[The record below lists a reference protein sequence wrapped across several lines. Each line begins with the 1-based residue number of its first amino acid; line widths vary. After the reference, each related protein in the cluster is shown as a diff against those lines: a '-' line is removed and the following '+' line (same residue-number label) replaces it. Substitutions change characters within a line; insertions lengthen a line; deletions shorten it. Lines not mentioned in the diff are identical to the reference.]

1 MEFFFSQKEVLMYQF
16 SGLLMSKEY
25 VYESPNLY
33 LMIIV
38 WLLELLPSYQGS
50 RQELFGDGGS
60 CGVPFLSLSPRY
72 VAI

>member
-1 MEFFFSQKEVLMYQF
+1 
-16 SGLLMSKEY
+16 MSKEY

-72 VAI
+72 VAF